1 MTTSQCAEL
10 VGKGAVQYRCRLRSN
25 HDGPCVATE
34 NGPSQIARGRWEAEQ
49 LAATQPAPAPEPA
62 PPEVPPASGGVI
74 TPRYTPRYDFRHQ
87 AMSTLGVGF
96 PDMPASLRSWVLGA
110 EAQMVLNDIWRA
122 LIESG
127 EDAITID
134 RAVLEHIIPDALRR

>member
-10 VGKGAVQYRCRLRSN
+10 VGKGAVQYRCRLKGN

-49 LAATQPAPAPEPA
+49 LAPAPVPA
-62 PPEVPPASGGVI
+62 PTEVPPASVGEI
-74 TPRYTPRYDFRHQ
+74 LPRYTPKYDFRHQ

-96 PDMPASLRSWVLGA
+96 PEMPSSLRSWVLGA
-110 EAQMVLNDIWRA
+110 ESQMVLNDIWRA